1 MARIFS
7 THPLHPRAT
16 EMLRGAGDLAVA
28 SAPDSETLLREG
40 RDADIIIV
48 RAPLPAALFDEATKL
63 RAAIRHG
70 AGLDM
75 IPVEAATRAGVL
87 VANVPAV
94 NASTVAEHVMMVS
107 LMLSRRFRLVD
118 RDLRMRGW
126 TAGRSYSDFGRD
138 LAGRRMG
145 IVGMGSVGRAVLKI
159 ARNGF
164 GLDVIAFTRTPSS
177 IPDGAQTSDL
187 DTLVES
193 ADIIVLCCPL
203 TPETTGLINRDRIAR
218 MKPDALLVNVAR
230 GAVVDED
237 ALAEAL
243 ANGRIGGAALDVF
256 REQPLPAGHPFFA
269 LDNVILT
276 PHMAG
281 ISEESMMRMGVGAAE
296 EAIRVLEGGLPVN
309 FRNREVEASYR
320 RRFPASS

>member
-1 MARIFS
+1 
-7 THPLHPRAT
+7 
-16 EMLRGAGDLAVA
+16 VA

-118 RDLRMRGW
+118 RNLRKEGW
-126 TAGRSYSDFGRD
+126 TAGRAHSDFGRD

-203 TPETTGLINRDRIAR
+203 TPETTGLINRGRIAR

-296 EAIRVLEGGLPVN
+296 EAIRVLDGGLPVN
-309 FRNREVEASYR
+309 FCNREVEASYR